1 MGRLS
6 RDLIIDAALALIDEE
21 GLDALTARRLATR
34 LGTKGASLYYYVT
47 DMEDVLSE
55 VAWRVVEPIA
65 NTTLGGDTWTEYAIV
80 YNRVFRAALLQ
91 HPNVVPVLAGPL
103 GKRVLTHRLYTGV
116 AETMENFLKLL
127 ARDGIEGQE
136 ALGVIEALS
145 AFAFGA
151 ATVATPP
158 PPSLVDDGLPPVGPM
173 FSAVLAG
180 ARPDHEDHFEFAL
193 RSLVAGMA
201 VELAKSGSPR

>member
-1 MGRLS
+1 VARLS
-6 RDLIIDAALALIDEE
+6 RDLIIDAALALVDEE

-47 DMEDVLSE
+47 DMEDLLSE

-65 NTTLGGDTWTEYAIV
+65 NTALGGETWTEYAIV
-80 YNRVFRAALLQ
+80 YNRTFRNALLQ

-116 AETMENFLKLL
+116 AETMDNFLQLL
-127 ARDGIEGQE
+127 AADGIEGEQ

-158 PPSLVDDGLPPVGPM
+158 PASAVDDGPPAVGPR
-173 FSAVLAG
+173 FASVLAN
-180 ARPDHEDHFEFAL
+180 ANPDQGDRFEFGI
-193 RSLVAGMA
+193 RSLVVGMA
-201 VELAKSGSPR
+201 AELAKAGTPR